1 MPRKRPYTSIGYLSK
16 KKVSID
22 NLSIGKK
29 NSFANVT
36 SWSKKFKEEISL
48 VQQYKNEL
56 KKLDDVYKDKYLLE
70 KRMDKTDLNILK
82 NKNRF
87 LENKNK
93 TLINEIKSFRNIN
106 NSLKEK
112 IDEVNLCSICYE
124 NKINILCSPCNHI
137 CICEKCHK
145 GVGSKCPMCREDVK
159 KFIKVY
165 I

>member
-1 MPRKRPYTSIGYLSK
+1 M
-16 KKVSID
+16 
-22 NLSIGKK
+22 
-29 NSFANVT
+29 T

-112 IDEVNLCSICYE
+112 IDEVIYVVYVM
-124 NKINILCSPCNHI
+124 KIRLIYYVLHVI
-137 CICEKCHK
+137 IY
-145 GVGSKCPMCREDVK
+145 VYVK
-159 KFIKVY
+159 NVIRV
-165 I
+165 

>member
-1 MPRKRPYTSIGYLSK
+1 
-16 KKVSID
+16 
-22 NLSIGKK
+22 
-29 NSFANVT
+29 
-36 SWSKKFKEEISL
+36 
-48 VQQYKNEL
+48 
-56 KKLDDVYKDKYLLE
+56 
-70 KRMDKTDLNILK
+70 MDKTDLNILK

-137 CICEKCHK
+137 CICEKCHIR
-145 GVGSKCPMCREDVK
+145 V
-159 KFIKVY
+159 
-165 I
+165 